1 MEDIKAKAAATS
13 MKVKEA
19 QWKTRSEQE
28 VLTSISLFN
37 PHPSLGESLQR
48 FDRHG
53 AEAVNSGGET

>member
-19 QWKTRSEQE
+19 QWKSRSEQE
-28 VLTSISLFN
+28 VFTSISPFN
-37 PHPSLGESLQR
+37 PHSTLGESLQR

-53 AEAVNSGGET
+53 AKAVHGGGET